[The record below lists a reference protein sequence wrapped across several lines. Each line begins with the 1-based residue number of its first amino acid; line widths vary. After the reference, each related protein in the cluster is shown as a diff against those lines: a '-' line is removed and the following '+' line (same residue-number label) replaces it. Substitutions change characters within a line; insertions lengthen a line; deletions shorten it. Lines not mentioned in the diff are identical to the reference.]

1 MNAMPGPELEY
12 LETLKRRLSPYLE
25 RYGKPTVEERQA
37 LRCTEPPAD
46 LEACHRLLSEELRTI
61 LAVLDRY
68 DYREIP
74 AEWQL
79 VANLVLFL
87 AEIDSPVVKWLPKFG
102 LPHLPD
108 ALDPRHF
115 ETKRN
120 FYDLE
125 PLQTRT
131 LIADR
136 IR

>member
-1 MNAMPGPELEY
+1 MEADAAYLQEL
-12 LETLKRRLSPYLE
+12 RLRFGAYLE
-25 RYGKPTVEERQA
+25 RYGKATVEERQA
-37 LRCTEPPAD
+37 LRCTEPTAD
-46 LEACHRLLSEELRTI
+46 LEAVHGLVSEELQKI

-74 AEWQL
+74 AEWQPI
-79 VANLVLFL
+79 ANLVLFL
-87 AEIDSPVVKWLPKFG
+87 AEIDSPVVKWAPKFG

-120 FYDLE
+120 FFDMD
-125 PLQTRT
+125 PSRNRT
-131 LIADR
+131 LMAER